1 MKRKINELFSCFI
14 WLARET
20 KGHIKSLLILLSIQ
34 VISALTGAG
43 MAIVSK
49 NLVDHAIEGKIDY
62 VVYYGIAFG
71 CIIILSL
78 GSNAISS
85 LINAR
90 TNELFSNSLRQ
101 RMFARISGSEW
112 SDITKYHSGDLL
124 TRLTSDINTISNG
137 VVNVLPSIISLGVSL
152 IASFATLL
160 YYEPYLAIF
169 AVIFSPFSIIVS
181 RLWGRK
187 IKIFHKKIQEA
198 ESTYRSYIQES
209 LENITVVK
217 AFRMEEKA
225 VETVETLHNDRM
237 KWVLKRN
244 RTGVAASMILA
255 GGYWLSYL
263 IAFGWGAIGLANK
276 TITYGTLTA
285 FLQLIG
291 QVEAPFIGLSRTLP
305 QVITT
310 ISSAERLMELEKME
324 MERGKDKLDPNTS
337 VELSFK
343 DVSFSY
349 NKDDT
354 VLKNVSLSIKPG
366 EVVAITGPSGEGK
379 TTIIRLCLALLKPD
393 NGSVK
398 FFDSSGNEFPASAS
412 TRDWIAYVPQGNTL
426 FSGTIA
432 DNLRNGYADAT
443 DEEII
448 AAAKTACAWEFIEK
462 LPDGLD
468 TVIGENGLGLSEG
481 QAQRLALARAI
492 LRPAPVLILDE
503 ATSALDIDLEMRVL
517 EGIKN
522 LSPKRSCLVIT
533 HRLSALQICS
543 RVFKLKDGIIMEIP
557 MPNALESSDIDRQ
570 EIKRVIGK

>member
-1 MKRKINELFSCFI
+1 MVSMKRKINELFSCFI

-198 ESTYRSYIQES
+198 ESAYRSYIQES

-492 LRPAPVLILDE
+492 LRPVPVLILDE
-503 ATSALDIDLEMRVL
+503 ATSALDVDLEMRVL

-543 RVFKLKDGIIMEIP
+543 RVLRLKDGIIE
-557 MPNALESSDIDRQ
+557 
-570 EIKRVIGK
+570 EIKS

>member
-198 ESTYRSYIQES
+198 ESAYRSYIQES

-492 LRPAPVLILDE
+492 LRPVPVLILDE
-503 ATSALDIDLEMRVL
+503 ATSALDVDLEMRVL

-543 RVFKLKDGIIMEIP
+543 RVLRLKDGIIE
-557 MPNALESSDIDRQ
+557 
-570 EIKRVIGK
+570 EIKS